1 MRIVS
6 TEQEL
11 LELSG
16 NDVVVRGTLRRQFSV
31 AWEHD
36 GALAWIAVDTHDQ
49 SRYVCARGAEHAS
62 VTATAQLMSAIR
74 ADAMAQDTWLALER
88 PVVAALARHG
98 LALTPGDDWELRWT
112 FEPPP
117 YDGKGQLR
125 WMLGTEHALV
135 NDFLDLHAPKSSARP
150 QDPHV
155 RGFAMAFDGDT
166 LVAVAADTTGT
177 PDIGHI
183 SSVATDSR
191 RRGEGWGG
199 EVTAWLSR
207 EQFDSGV
214 EAVSLGMFAGNSTAI
229 RLYERIGFTHVR
241 QFTSGELVEK

>member
-1 MRIVS
+1 MRIVP

-16 NDVVVRGTLRRQFSV
+16 GDVVVRGTLRRRFST
-31 AWEHD
+31 AWEHE
-36 GALAWIAVDTHDQ
+36 GALAWIALDTHDQ

-62 VTATAQLMSAIR
+62 VEATAELISAIR
-74 ADAMAQDTWLALER
+74 DEATQPGTWMALER
-88 PVVAALARHG
+88 PVVAALEPLGVR
-98 LALTPGDDWELRWT
+98 LTPGDDWELRWT
-112 FEPPP
+112 FEPPTFA
-117 YDGKGQLR
+117 GTGTMR
-125 WMLGTEHALV
+125 WMGPHEHDTINA
-135 NDFLDLHAPKSSARP
+135 FLDKHAPKSSARP

-155 RGFAMAFDGDT
+155 RGFAAAFDSEE

-183 SSVATDSR
+183 SSVATSTD

-207 EQFDSGV
+207 ELLASGI
-214 EAVSLGMFAGNSTAI
+214 EAVSLGMFAGNHTAI

-241 QFTSGELVEK
+241 QFTSGELVLL